1 MLTVLATD
9 HGDPRELATRRDRY
23 TCSTF
28 THVLASDGRSGTVTL
43 QPDNR
48 VLRVGFA
55 PDDYESVRIFMEDGR
70 LVGSMRRSSTGFV
83 AWGQPSPP

>member
-9 HGDPRELATRRDRY
+9 HGDSHELASRRDRY
-23 TCSTF
+23 TCAAF
-28 THVLASDGRSGTVTL
+28 THILATDCRSGTITL

-55 PDDYESVRIFMEDGR
+55 PADYESVRIFMEDGR
-70 LVGSMRRSSTGFV
+70 LVGSMRRSATGFV
-83 AWGQPSPP
+83 AWAQPMPT